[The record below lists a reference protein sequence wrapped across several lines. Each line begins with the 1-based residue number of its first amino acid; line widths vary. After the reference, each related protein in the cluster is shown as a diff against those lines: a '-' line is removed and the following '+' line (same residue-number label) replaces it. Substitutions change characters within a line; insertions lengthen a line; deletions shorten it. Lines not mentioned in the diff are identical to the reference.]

1 MVLEMDHADHQV
13 DPGIYFQ
20 KTEAVSKLIAFFDF
34 DGTITTKD
42 TLLEFIKYSKGS
54 WRFYAGIAFNAP
66 VLLAYK
72 LNIISNQRAKEIMLR
87 HFFGGMNINKFNSGA
102 AEFSTSIVP
111 SLIRPK
117 ALVEIEKLRK
127 MNAEIVVVSA
137 SPENWLSGWCA
148 NQGIRCIATG
158 LVVKENLITGRILGI
173 NCHGEE
179 KVSRILTQYDLSGYS
194 NVYCYGDTNGDLPML
209 ALGTY
214 RFFKPFR

>member
-1 MVLEMDHADHQV
+1 MDHAHHQI

-42 TLLEFIKYSKGS
+42 TLLEFIKYSKGNL
-54 WRFYAGIAFNAP
+54 RFYTGFALHAP

-87 HFFGGMNINKFNSGA
+87 HFFGRMDIDKFNSVA
-102 AEFSTSIVP
+102 AEFSTSVVP

-117 ALVEIEKLRK
+117 ALSEIGKLK
-127 MNAEIVVVSA
+127 TLNAEIVIVSA
-137 SPENWLSGWCA
+137 SPENWISGWCA
-148 NQGIRCIATG
+148 RQGIRCIATR
-158 LVVKENLITGRILGI
+158 LVVEDNKITGRILGI

-179 KVSRILTQYDLSGYS
+179 KVNRIRTDFDLSLYS
-194 NVYCYGDTNGDLPML
+194 DLYCYGDTNGDLPML

>member
-1 MVLEMDHADHQV
+1 MDHVHHQI

-54 WRFYAGIAFNAP
+54 FRFYAGFALHTP
-66 VLLAYK
+66 VLVAYK
-72 LNIISNQRAKEIMLR
+72 LSIISNQRAKEIMLR
-87 HFFGGMNINKFNSGA
+87 HFFGGMDINKFNSVA
-102 AEFSTSIVP
+102 DEFSTTVVP

-117 ALVEIEKLRK
+117 AVSEIEKLK
-127 MNAEIVVVSA
+127 VLNAEVVIVSA
-137 SPENWLSGWCA
+137 SPENWISGWCA
-148 NQGIRCIATG
+148 RQGIRCIATRM
-158 LVVKENLITGRILGI
+158 VVEENKITGRILGR

-179 KVSRILTQYDLSGYS
+179 KVNRIRSDFDLSLYS
-194 NVYCYGDTNGDLPML
+194 DLYCYGDTNGDLPML

>member
-1 MVLEMDHADHQV
+1 M
-13 DPGIYFQ
+13 
-20 KTEAVSKLIAFFDF
+20 SKLIAFFDF

-42 TLLEFIKYSKGS
+42 TLLEFIKYSKGNL
-54 WRFYAGIAFNAP
+54 RFYTGFALHAP

-87 HFFGGMNINKFNSGA
+87 HFFGRMDIDKFNSVA
-102 AEFSTSIVP
+102 AEFSTSVVP

-117 ALVEIEKLRK
+117 ALSEIGKLK
-127 MNAEIVVVSA
+127 TLNAEIVIVSA
-137 SPENWLSGWCA
+137 SPENWISGWCA
-148 NQGIRCIATG
+148 RQGIRCIATR
-158 LVVKENLITGRILGI
+158 LVVEDNKITGRILGI

-179 KVSRILTQYDLSGYS
+179 KVNRIRTDFDLSLYS
-194 NVYCYGDTNGDLPML
+194 DLYCYGDTNGDLPML